1 MRKQVRITPRNL
13 LGNGLAATLLLFA
26 VGSLIG
32 CQGVSSGGNSTS
44 PIGSLSLGSAS
55 LSFGNVTPGSSK
67 TLTVTAT
74 NSGSASVTISSATI
88 STKYFSLTS
97 PSLPSTL
104 PAGQSANL
112 SVQFAPATAGSFSAT
127 ATITSTASDT
137 STTLVL
143 SGTGTA
149 NGQLAPSQA
158 SEDFGTVTVG
168 STQTLAETITNTGG
182 LSVTISQVGIS
193 GTGFSLSG
201 ITAPVTLGV
210 GQSVGFNVSFAPQ
223 SAASASGNITITSD
237 ATSPTLTIPLS
248 GTGTTAVG
256 QLTVNPGTLDLGSV
270 VAGASVT
277 ASGSLAASGANVT
290 VTAASTNNSVFSV
303 GSLSLPVMIPAGQSA
318 PFTVT
323 FSPLT
328 TGAASASLTFTSNA
342 QTTTTKE
349 ALTGTGAAAPTHT
362 VNLSWSASSSSNIS
376 GYNVYRAVY
385 SSSCG
390 SFSKINNG
398 LNTSTLYTDSNVT
411 DGTKYCYATTAV
423 NTNSQ
428 ESGYSNIVSNVQI
441 PPP

>member
-13 LGNGLAATLLLFA
+13 LGNALAATLLLFA
-26 VGSLIG
+26 VGSLVG

-158 SEDFGTVTVG
+158 SENFGTVTVG

-201 ITAPVTLGV
+201 ITAPVTLGA

-223 SAASASGNITITSD
+223 SAASASGNVTITSD

-248 GTGTTAVG
+248 GTGTAAVG

-270 VAGASVT
+270 VAGASGT

-328 TGAASASLTFTSNA
+328 TGAASASLTFTSNS

-349 ALTGTGAAAPTHT
+349 ALTGTGTAAPTHT

-390 SFSKINNG
+390 SFSRINNG
-398 LNTSTLYTDSNVT
+398 LDTSTLYTDSNVT
-411 DGTKYCYATTAV
+411 DGTNYCYATTAV
-423 NTNSQ
+423 NTTSQ

-441 PPP
+441 PAP